1 MNSDDSF
8 KGVLADKTPPFDQ
21 SFRAIF
27 RALTDNDPFP
37 WQEKLFSLLVT
48 GEIPRHC
55 DVPTGLGKTSVI
67 AVWLAALGLS
77 ALELAHH
84 GRIPRRLAYIVDR
97 RVVVDQATDEVEQ
110 LRERLGRCQR
120 NESLTDLR
128 PIVAALMRAATSPD
142 DCGVTIST
150 LRGKFA
156 DNHAWHLD
164 PSRPAIIV
172 GTVDMIGSRMLFSGY
187 GGIGRNWRALQA
199 GLLLCDTWVVLD

>member
-1 MNSDDSF
+1 MSFDDF
-8 KGVLADKTPPFDQ
+8 LKAVPADKPVPCDQ

-27 RALTDNDPFP
+27 RALTDNEPFP
-37 WQEKLFSLLVT
+37 WQEKLFSLLMT
-48 GEIPRHC
+48 GELPRHC

-77 ALELAHH
+77 VLEPARR

-110 LRERLGRCQR
+110 LRERLGRSAR
-120 NESLTDLR
+120 DDSLTDLR
-128 PIVAALMRAATSPD
+128 PILAALTQAATTPD
-142 DCGVTIST
+142 DSGITISS
-150 LRGKFA
+150 LRGRFA

-172 GTVDMIGSRMLFSGY
+172 GTVE
-187 GGIGRNWRALQA
+187 
-199 GLLLCDTWVVLD
+199 